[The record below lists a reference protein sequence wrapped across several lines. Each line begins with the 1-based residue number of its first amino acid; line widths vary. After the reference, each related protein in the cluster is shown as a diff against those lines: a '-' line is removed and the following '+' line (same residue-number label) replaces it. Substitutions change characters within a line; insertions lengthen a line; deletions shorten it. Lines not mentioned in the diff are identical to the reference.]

1 MDKSQKDQPE
11 PPAIE
16 QTGSSDAE
24 QTSFEYSSLYS
35 GPLPP
40 PVHLA
45 HYEQVQAGLADR
57 IISMA
62 EKEQAHRIDTE
73 QRALRASISSHR
85 WGQFLGTFLAV
96 LGFAV
101 AAVFGYW
108 GHAAVGATLAGGV
121 VSAIVGV
128 LYVRQRYSSKSQSEE
143 EDV

>member
-1 MDKSQKDQPE
+1 MGKSEKDQPD
-11 PPAIE
+11 PPAIA
-16 QTGSSDAE
+16 QTESADAE

-40 PVHLA
+40 PAHLA
-45 HYEQVQAGLADR
+45 QYEQVQSGLADR
-57 IISMA
+57 IVSMA

-73 QRALRASISSHR
+73 QRYLRASISSHR

-101 AAVFGYW
+101 AAIFGYW
-108 GHAAVGATLAGGV
+108 GHATVGATLAGGV

-128 LYVRQRYSSKSQSEE
+128 LYVRQRYSKDQSKE